1 LHEVEVILGLLV
13 AVAVLVTIARKLS
26 VPYPVPLVIGGLAL
40 ALIPGLPTVELK
52 PELTFLLFL
61 PPLLYRESLTSP
73 LRDFRSNAR
82 PILSL
87 AIGLVIATTCA
98 VAWVAHTLMPGM
110 SWPAAFVLGA
120 VVAPTDEVAV
130 AEVANKLSIPHRVIA
145 ILEGESLVNDAI
157 SLVIYRMAIAAL
169 ITGTFSIWTASLR
182 FFLAAAGGVAIG
194 LAVGWGSVQVRKL
207 LDDPPVE
214 NTISLVTPFAAWIPA
229 EALGVSGVL
238 AVVTVG
244 LYMGQVGPRLIS
256 SKTRLQAQ
264 GMWGMIAFLLNGLLF
279 ILSGMQLKLILRT
292 VNSRTVLHVLEHAG
306 WIVLALLV
314 VRALWVVFNIYGRR
328 LIIKRSRMKAAPPWQ
343 ETFLISWTGVRGG
356 ISLVTALAVP
366 LTLANGARVPYRDEM
381 ISITFCVLL
390 VTLLLQGLTLPWV
403 IGRLKFKPDGRL
415 DNEETRARLAAT
427 KAALS
432 HLERVAEGD
441 GVEVK
446 RQKSPA
452 TARDAH
458 PEVIEDLRE
467 HYREKAHRLSARVD
481 GGKDGEHEARAGDYT
496 RLKQEMIKAERETII
511 RMRDEG
517 EINDEV
523 LQRIQQ
529 DLDLEELRLA
539 QPEEEETLSNS

>member
-13 AVAVLVTIARKLS
+13 AVAILVTISRKLS
-26 VPYPVPLVIGGLAL
+26 VPYPVPLVLGGLAL

-61 PPLLYRESLTSP
+61 PPLLYREAITAP
-73 LRDFRSNAR
+73 LRDFRANAR

-87 AIGLVIATTCA
+87 AIGLVLATTCA

-130 AEVANKLSIPHRVIA
+130 AEVADRLSIPHRVVS
-145 ILEGESLVNDAI
+145 ILEGESLICDAI
-157 SLVIYRMAIAAL
+157 SLVAYRMALAAL
-169 ITGTFSIWTASLR
+169 VSGLFSIWTATLH
-182 FFLAAAGGVAIG
+182 FLLAAAGGVAIG
-194 LAVGWGSVQVRKL
+194 LAVGWGSMQVRKL

-244 LYMGQVGPRLIS
+244 LYMGQVGPRMVS
-256 SKTRLQAQ
+256 SQTRLQAQ

-279 ILSGMQLKLILRT
+279 ILSGMQLRMILRT
-292 VNSRTVLHVLEHAG
+292 VTPRTILNVLEHAG
-306 WIVLALLV
+306 WIVLTLIV
-314 VRALWVVFNIYGRR
+314 VRALWVVFNVYTPRLFRR
-328 LIIKRSRMKAAPPWQ
+328 RSKAAPPWQ
-343 ETFLISWTGVRGG
+343 ETFIISWTGIRGA

-366 LTLANGARVPYRDEM
+366 LTLANGAPVPYRDEM

-403 IGRLKFKPDGRL
+403 IRRLKFKPDGRL
-415 DNEETRARLAAT
+415 EEEETRARLEAT

-432 HLERVAEGD
+432 HLDRVARD
-441 GVEVK
+441 GGESRK
-446 RQKSPA
+446 QNPPT
-452 TARDAH
+452 TANHAH
-458 PEVIEDLRE
+458 PDVIEDLRE
-467 HYREKAHRLSARVD
+467 HYKEKAHRLSARAD
-481 GGKDGEHEARAGDYT
+481 GGKDGAHEERADDYV
-496 RLKQEMIKAERETII
+496 RLKQEVIKAERETII
-511 RMRDEG
+511 KMLDEG
-517 EINDEV
+517 KINEEI

-529 DLDLEELRLA
+529 DLDLEEMRLA
-539 QPEEEETLSNS
+539 RPEEEESLTDG